1 MRSSPYR
8 PLIARVLL
16 VPMVC
21 FAVLGTVMHAP
32 TAQAQEKTVQ
42 GTVTEQSSGEP
53 LPGVNVVVENTTTG
67 TTTEADGTY
76 SIEVPGPDVVLQF
89 TFVGYQ
95 ERTVR
100 VGAQTT
106 INVALRASN
115 VALEEVVVT
124 GYGQQQR
131 QNITGS
137 VSSVDVA
144 EASLGQV
151 SSPQDLIQGRVPG
164 VSLQSNS
171 GEPGAG
177 VDVRIRGTTS
187 ISASS
192 DPLFVIDGVPINNT
206 TVTPEGSSL
215 GGVTSSSTTNPLSL
229 INPQDIESIQVL
241 KDASATAIYG
251 SQGASGVV
259 LIETK
264 GGRDGSVQVDYSGKA
279 SVGTLARDL
288 DLLPAD
294 EYRQALQ
301 TFLDQDAS
309 GAGGTDWQDA
319 TTRTALTHEHNLSF
333 SGGNESTTY
342 RASLGYLDN
351 QGIIGDTGIE
361 RVTARINADH
371 SAVNDRLRFNLNLTG
386 SYLKRNHSFFNQG
399 GGFQGG
405 VIKSMIAADPRL
417 PVRQEDGS
425 FTEVSTTIR
434 NPVAMNEE
442 ILDITDEKRILGNFS
457 IEADVLENLTA
468 SGNIGID
475 LNDGIR
481 RTGIPSANTIGGD
494 VGGLARQGERNLS
507 ALTVQSTLQ
516 YERDVLENQSL
527 EVLGGYEY
535 KREIFQDL
543 GIETRN
549 FITDATLFNNLGGG
563 ANVSTPFSEK
573 QIVEQI
579 SFFGRFN
586 YNIRDRYLLQGTVRR
601 DGSSV
606 FGENERFAV
615 FPSASVGWRLSN
627 EPFLDDV
634 SWLTNLKVRA
644 SVGVSGNQAVPPFQ
658 ALSTL
663 DTDEA
668 FADFFGDESEVTGVA
683 PQRAANPNLKWEET
697 TEFNVGVDFAAGRFS
712 GSFDAYTKTTTDLLL
727 DVRVPQPAQSSF
739 VLQNV
744 GEVRNQGVE
753 LSLDAFVLEGEDM
766 SLNVGA
772 TASSNFNEVRDLG
785 GRGTIDHTEASGAGQ
800 TGVLVQR
807 LEPGHP
813 IGAFYGPVF
822 TGINDAGDETYR
834 AAGGGTTTSL
844 ANAENAFLGN
854 PIPDVAYSLNINYR
868 FQDFDLSAFFRG
880 EQGRE
885 LFNNTAMEFTSKT
898 NLGTINVLR
907 EAVNDGTNTGH
918 VQTYSSRW
926 IHDASFFR
934 LDKLTLGYT
943 FPAPDRFQLRRLRAY
958 VSGSNLFVITPYE
971 GYDPEVNTNADAAD
985 TGFRA
990 LARPDRGI
998 DYTSFP
1004 RARTFTVGFEVGF

>member
-1 MRSSPYR
+1 MRPFSDCGSIIR
-8 PLIARVLL
+8 TLIASVWAAFMLCAFSPDQL
-16 VPMVC
+16 M
-21 FAVLGTVMHAP
+21 
-32 TAQAQEKTVQ
+32 AQEVTVQ
-42 GTVTEQSSGEP
+42 GNVTEYQTGAP
-53 LPGVNVVVENTTTG
+53 LPGVNVVVEGTTTG
-67 TTTEADGTY
+67 TTTGINGTY
-76 SIEVPGPDVVLQF
+76 TLEVPSPNAVLVF
-89 TFVGYQ
+89 SFVGYREQ
-95 ERTVR
+95 R
-100 VGAQTT
+100 VQVGDQTT
-106 INVALRASN
+106 IDVTMRSSD

-144 EASLGQV
+144 EASVGQV
-151 SSPQDLIQGRVPG
+151 GSPQDLIQGRVPG

-177 VDVRIRGTTS
+177 VNVRIRGTTS
-187 ISASS
+187 ISANNE
-192 DPLFVIDGVPINNT
+192 PLYVIDGVPVNST
-206 TVTPEGSSL
+206 TITPDGASL

-251 SQGASGVV
+251 SQGAGGVI

-264 GGRDGSVQVDYSGKA
+264 GGGRGDVQVDYSGKV
-279 SVGTLARDL
+279 SLGTLARDL
-288 DLLPAD
+288 DLLSAN
-294 EYRQALQ
+294 EYRDALER
-301 TFLDQDAS
+301 FLDQDVS
-309 GAGGTDWQDA
+309 GSGGTDWQDA
-319 TTRTALTHEHNLSF
+319 TTETAITHEHNLSF

-351 QGIIGDTGIE
+351 RGIIEDTGIE
-361 RVTARINADH
+361 RVTARVNADH
-371 SAVNDRLRFNLNLTG
+371 STLADRLRFNLNLTG
-386 SYLKRNHSFFNQG
+386 SYLKRNHTFFNQG
-399 GGFQGG
+399 GGFQAG
-405 VIKSMIAADPRL
+405 VMKSMIAADPRL
-417 PVRQEDGS
+417 PVKQDDGT
-425 FTEVSTTIR
+425 FTDVSTTIR
-434 NPVAMNEE
+434 NPVAMNRQ
-442 ILDITDEKRILGNFS
+442 IVDITDEKRILGNFS
-457 IEADVLENLTA
+457 VEGDILENLTA
-468 SGNIGID
+468 SGNLGVD

-481 RTGIPSANTIGGD
+481 RTGIPNASTIGRD

-507 ALTVQSTLQ
+507 NLTVQSTLQ
-516 YERDVLENQSL
+516 YNRDIFGEHTVEA
-527 EVLGGYEY
+527 LGGYEF
-535 KREIFQDL
+535 KRGVFQDL
-543 GIETRN
+543 GVETRN

-579 SFFGRFN
+579 SYFGRFN
-586 YNIRDRYLLQGTVRR
+586 YNIKDRYLLQATVRR

-606 FGENERFAV
+606 FGENEQFAW
-615 FPSASVGWRLSN
+615 FPSASIGWRLTN
-627 EPFLDDV
+627 EPFLEDV
-634 SWLTNLKVRA
+634 DWLTQLKLRVSA
-644 SVGVSGNQAVPPFQ
+644 GGSGNQAVPPFQ
-658 ALSTL
+658 ALPTL
-663 DTDEA
+663 DTDES
-668 FADFFGDESEVTGVA
+668 FADFFGDESEILGVA
-683 PQRAANPNLKWEET
+683 PQRAANPDLKWEET
-697 TEFNVGVDFAAGRFS
+697 TEYNVGVDFAAGRFS
-712 GSFDAYTKTTTDLLL
+712 GAFDIYTKTTTDLLL

-753 LSLDAFVLEGEDM
+753 LSLDAFVVENDAL

-785 GRGTIDHTEASGAGQ
+785 GRGSIDHTEASGAGQ

-807 LEPGHP
+807 LQPGHP
-813 IGAFYGPVF
+813 IGAFYGPIF
-822 TGINDAGDETYR
+822 TGINEDGDETYR
-834 AAGGGTTTSL
+834 SVDGGTTTSL
-844 ANAENAFLGN
+844 ANAEETFLGN
-854 PIPDVAYSLNINYR
+854 PIPDVAYSFNINFRYN
-868 FQDFDLSAFFRG
+868 DFDLSAFFRG
-880 EQGRE
+880 EEGRE

-943 FPAPDRFQLRRLRAY
+943 FPAPDRFQMRRFRLYAT
-958 VSGSNLFVITPYE
+958 GSNLFVITPYE
-971 GYDPEVNTNADAAD
+971 GFDPEVNTNADDAD

-1004 RARTFTVGFEVGF
+1004 RARTFTLGLELGF

>member
-1 MRSSPYR
+1 MHPFSDRGSIIR
-8 PLIARVLL
+8 TLIASVWVGLMLWVVSPHPLL
-16 VPMVC
+16 
-21 FAVLGTVMHAP
+21 
-32 TAQAQEKTVQ
+32 AQEVTVQ
-42 GTVTEQSSGEP
+42 GTVTEQQSGDP
-53 LPGVNVVVENTTTG
+53 LPGVNVVVDGTTTG
-67 TTTEADGTY
+67 TTTGINGTY
-76 SIEVPGPDVVLQF
+76 TLEVPGPDAVLVY

-95 ERTVR
+95 EER
-100 VGAQTT
+100 VQVGDRTT
-106 INVALRASN
+106 IDVTMRASD

-144 EASLGQV
+144 EASVGQV
-151 SSPQDLIQGRVPG
+151 GSPQDLIQGRVAG

-187 ISASS
+187 ISASNE
-192 DPLFVIDGVPINNT
+192 PLYVIDGVPVNST
-206 TVTPEGSSL
+206 TITPDGASL

-251 SQGASGVV
+251 SQGAGGVI

-264 GGRDGSVQVDYSGKA
+264 GGRRGDVQVDYSGKV
-279 SVGTLARDL
+279 SLGTMVRDL
-288 DLLPAD
+288 DLLSPN
-294 EYRQALQ
+294 EYRDALQ
-301 TFLDQDAS
+301 RFLDQDVS
-309 GAGGTDWQDA
+309 GSGGTDWQDA
-319 TTRTALTHEHNLSF
+319 TTETAVTHEHNLSF
-333 SGGNESTTY
+333 SGGNQSTTY

-351 QGIIGDTGIE
+351 RGIIEDTGIE
-361 RVTARINADH
+361 RVTARVNADH
-371 SAVNDRLRFNLNLTG
+371 STLGDRLRLNLNLTG

-399 GGFQGG
+399 GGFQAG

-417 PVRQEDGS
+417 PVKQGDGS
-425 FTEVSTTIR
+425 FTDVSTTIR
-434 NPVAMNEE
+434 NPVAMNRQ
-442 ILDITDEKRILGNFS
+442 IIDITDEKRILGNFS
-457 IEADVLENLTA
+457 IEGDLLENLTA
-468 SGNIGID
+468 SGNLGVD

-481 RTGIPSANTIGGD
+481 RTGIPNASTIGRD

-507 ALTVQSTLQ
+507 NLTVQSTLQ
-516 YERDVLENQSL
+516 YNRDVFTDHTV
-527 EVLGGYEY
+527 EVLGGYEF
-535 KREIFQDL
+535 KREVFQDL
-543 GIETRN
+543 GVETRN

-573 QIVEQI
+573 QIVKQI
-579 SFFGRFN
+579 SYFGRLN
-586 YNIRDRYLLQGTVRR
+586 YNVKDRYLLQATVRR

-606 FGENERFAV
+606 FGENERFAW
-615 FPSASVGWRLSN
+615 FPSASLGWRLTN

-634 SWLTNLKVRA
+634 DWLTQLKLRVSA
-644 SVGVSGNQAVPPFQ
+644 GVSGNQAVPPFQ
-658 ALSTL
+658 ALPTL

-668 FADFFGDESEVTGVA
+668 FADFFGDESEILGVA
-683 PQRAANPNLKWEET
+683 PQRAANPDLKWEET
-697 TEFNVGVDFAAGRFS
+697 TEYNVGIDFAAGRFS
-712 GSFDAYTKTTTDLLL
+712 GAFDLYTKTTTDLLL

-753 LSLDAFVLEGEDM
+753 LSLDAFVVENDAL

-785 GRGTIDHTEASGAGQ
+785 GRGSIDHTEASGAGQ

-822 TGINDAGDETYR
+822 TGINEEGDETYR
-834 AAGGGTTTSL
+834 SADGGTTTAL
-844 ANAENAFLGN
+844 ANAEETFLGN
-854 PIPDVAYSLNINYR
+854 PIPDVAYSFNINFRYN
-868 FQDFDLSAFFRG
+868 DFDLSAFFRG
-880 EQGRE
+880 EEGRE

-943 FPAPDRFQLRRLRAY
+943 FPAPDRFQMRRLRVYAT
-958 VSGSNLFVITPYE
+958 GSNLFVITPYE
-971 GYDPEVNTNADAAD
+971 GFDPEVNTNRDAAD

-1004 RARTFTVGFEVGF
+1004 RARTFTFGLELGF